1 MLIDFVGKILT
12 NLLLCLKAI
21 SEGQLPPEIDGLI
34 GKSYLFKVETKAE
47 FSPRFEQS
55 FRVRKICTDPDIV
68 NEFKHKWEGE
78 EASFAKLTNV
88 SISP

>member
-1 MLIDFVGKILT
+1 VLIDFVGKILT

-88 SISP
+88 SISL